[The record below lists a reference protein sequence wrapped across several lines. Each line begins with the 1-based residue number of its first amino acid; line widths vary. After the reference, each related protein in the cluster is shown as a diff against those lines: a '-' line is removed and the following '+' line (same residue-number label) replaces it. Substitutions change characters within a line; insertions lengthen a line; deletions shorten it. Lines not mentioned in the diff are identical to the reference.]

1 MTYREAFRAKP
12 ETVTMGRL
20 LYQMRQDEAKR
31 EKALRARPLSYR
43 PTRRDHSRVSL
54 NRW

>member
-20 LYQMRQDEAKR
+20 MWAIRQTEAKR
-31 EKALRARPLSYR
+31 ARAMRARPASYR
-43 PTRRDHSRVSL
+43 PTRRDHRRVSL